1 MGILNLFK
9 HRASNTVVDERPP
22 AMVHY
27 LHFPDKEI
35 AEEAGMLLRDRN
47 FDVDVEPGDDE
58 KNWLVLVTHELADW
72 RGKRTSP
79 PDYFG
84 AIASHFDGGYDGWE
98 IGPYRQAS

>member
-1 MGILNLFK
+1 MGI
-9 HRASNTVVDERPP
+9 SNPFRRRPTGPVIDETPP

-35 AEEAGMLLRDRN
+35 AEEAGTLLRDRH
-47 FDVDVEPGDDE
+47 FEVDVRGAEDDD
-58 KNWLVLVTHELADW
+58 NWLVLVTHELADW

-84 AIASHFDGGYDGWE
+84 AIASHFDGDYDGWE
-98 IGPYRQAS
+98 IGPYRHAS